1 MTYGRRMALG
11 ATTRVLVIRHG
22 QSEWNLA
29 GRWQG
34 QADPPLTDLGR
45 TQARQAARALG
56 TVDAIWASDL
66 QRAAETAAIISRE
79 LGVGPVV
86 LDDGLRERDVGEWEG
101 LTRADIDE
109 QFPGY
114 LPSKDQPRTTGT
126 TVRRPPSWETDE
138 ALLTR
143 LSGTF
148 ARICREVGPGE
159 VLVIGHAGTLYGL
172 ERSIGGEGDR
182 LANLDGRWFELMG
195 SRLDGAS
202 DPSFED
208 FARLGDRVRLL
219 PSETTT
225 TPKQL

>member
-1 MTYGRRMALG
+1 MALG

-45 TQARQAARALG
+45 RQAQQASRALG

-86 LDDGLRERDVGEWEG
+86 LDAGLRERDVGEWEG

-114 LPSKDQPRTTGT
+114 LPPRDQPRATGT

-138 ALLTR
+138 SLLER
-143 LSGTF
+143 LSRTF
-148 ARICREVGPGE
+148 ARLCQEVGGGE
-159 VLVIGHAGTLYGL
+159 VLVVGHAGTLYAL

-182 LANLDGRWFELMG
+182 LANLDGRWFELVASG
-195 SRLDGAS
+195 VDGGH

-219 PSETTT
+219 PTETTT
-225 TPKQL
+225 TPQQL